1 MKSQKAR
8 KFVKTMEV
16 EYNAKN
22 KMINS
27 TVAKQAVQ
35 MAEIDLTK
43 KAIEA
48 YKDTCVFNSS
58 GCCQIKKDA
67 GKCDCKELKDFIEAI
82 NV

>member
-1 MKSQKAR
+1 MKSQEAR
-8 KFVKTMEV
+8 NFVKTMEV

-27 TVAKQAVQ
+27 TVAHQAVQ
-35 MAEIDLTK
+35 IAEMDLTK

-48 YKDTCVFNSS
+48 YKDTCRFGSS

-67 GKCDCKELKDFIEAI
+67 GKCDCEELKDFIEAI

>member
-1 MKSQKAR
+1 MKSQEAR
-8 KFVKTMEV
+8 NFVKTMEV

-27 TVAKQAVQ
+27 TVAHQAVQ
-35 MAEIDLTK
+35 IAEMDLTK

-48 YKDTCVFNSS
+48 YKNTCPFGSS

-67 GKCDCKELKDFIEAI
+67 GKCDCDELKDFIEAI

>member
-1 MKSQKAR
+1 MKSQEAR
-8 KFVKTMEV
+8 EFIKTMEV
-16 EYNAKN
+16 EYNAGN

-27 TVAKQAVQ
+27 AVAHQAVQ

-48 YKDTCVFNSS
+48 YKSTCSFSPD

-67 GKCDCKELKDFIEAI
+67 GKCDCEDLKNFIDRLE
-82 NV
+82 